1 MKYKYSMI
9 HLAVDTKYRSLASV
23 WFNPQFP
30 PCWRPRGSVVAGAA
44 CRDYDPTLASLHC
57 TCPLLATTFT
67 LDWTCFQK
75 LVPVVLGLQH
85 TLYLCWHLLKLLFCC
100 FKRAAQLRTILVF
113 NKRVKSNNMCVN

>member
-30 PCWRPRGSVVAGAA
+30 PCWRPRGSVVAAWWQVPRA
-44 CRDYDPTLASLHC
+44 VTMTRHWASLHC

-100 FKRAAQLRTILVF
+100 FKRAA
-113 NKRVKSNNMCVN
+113 